1 MAPSV
6 WIRGWMRILTTSLMI
21 LMCIVIFFFS
31 SENAEKSD
39 RTSGRISLAL
49 IRIFSPGYDQKTE
62 AEQEEI
68 YNLFQ
73 TIVRKG
79 AHFTEYLLL
88 GLLIR
93 LCYQSWF
100 GERFHPKTISWITGT
115 LYAVTD
121 ELHQILSEGRNGQ
134 IADVGIDSFGV
145 FIGVLIGALVV
156 SRINRVLKKGKTS
169 MPMNIVLV
177 HPEIPQNT
185 GNIVRTC
192 AATGSVLHLIEPLGF
207 SLEDRYLK
215 RAGLDYWRLMRYYVY
230 RDLESFWAKNRPE
243 RFFLAS
249 TKAGRSYDQ
258 VKYRDGD
265 FFFFGCETRGLSETF
280 LAREYDK
287 TIRIPMNEAARSLNL
302 SNSVAVILYEA
313 LRQNRFA
320 GMKAEGEL
328 TGRPEK
334 AEPWLDYI

>member
-1 MAPSV
+1 
-6 WIRGWMRILTTSLMI
+6 
-21 LMCIVIFFFS
+21 
-31 SENAEKSD
+31 
-39 RTSGRISLAL
+39 
-49 IRIFSPGYDQKTE
+49 
-62 AEQEEI
+62 
-68 YNLFQ
+68 
-73 TIVRKG
+73 
-79 AHFTEYLLL
+79 
-88 GLLIR
+88 
-93 LCYQSWF
+93 
-100 GERFHPKTISWITGT
+100 
-115 LYAVTD
+115 
-121 ELHQILSEGRNGQ
+121 
-134 IADVGIDSFGV
+134 
-145 FIGVLIGALVV
+145 
-156 SRINRVLKKGKTS
+156 

-185 GNIVRTC
+185 GNIARTC

-249 TKAGRSYDQ
+249 TKAGRTYDQ